1 MLPELTPKQGQFV
14 QEWLVDMNATQAV
27 LRAGYKCRSEKAAG
41 VQGARLL
48 ANVRIQQ
55 AIAEAR
61 KAQEARTQ
69 ITADRVLRELAA
81 IAFADAGDYQ
91 TVEGDELAL
100 LDSDRIPADKRRA
113 IQGYRRGK
121 FGPEVVLADK
131 IKALELIGKHL
142 GMFERTEDVDSQGVK
157 VTFEAEMEAWS
168 E

>member
-1 MLPELTPKQGQFV
+1 MAPLTPKQARFV
-14 QEWLVDMNATQAV
+14 NEYLVDLNATQAV
-27 LRAGYKCRSEKAAG
+27 LRAGYKMSEKAAAT
-41 VQGARLL
+41 QGGRLL
-48 ANVRIQQ
+48 RKAEIQKALQ
-55 AIAEAR
+55 EAR
-61 KAQEARTQ
+61 EAQEARTQ

-131 IKALELIGKHL
+131 LKALELIGKHL
-142 GMFERTEDVDSQGVK
+142 GMFERPEDTDGQGVR
-157 VTFEAEMEAWS
+157 VVLDSEAEEWS

>member
-1 MLPELTPKQGQFV
+1 MALPKLTAKQARFV
-14 QEWLVDMNATQAV
+14 HEYLVDLNATQAAI
-27 LRAGYKCRSEKAAG
+27 RAGYKPSNARQIAADN
-41 VQGARLL
+41 LSKP
-48 ANVRIQQ
+48 NIQQ
-55 AIAEAR
+55 ALQEAR
-61 KAQEARTQ
+61 EDQEARTQ

-100 LDSDRIPADKRRA
+100 LDSDKIPEAKRRA

-131 IKALELIGKHL
+131 LKALELIGKHL
-142 GMFERTEDVDSQGVK
+142 GMFERTEDVDSQGVR
-157 VTFEAEMEAWS
+157 VVIEAEAEEWS

>member
-1 MLPELTPKQGQFV
+1 MALPKLTPKQARFV
-14 QEWLVDMNATQAV
+14 NEYLVDLNATQAAI
-27 LRAGYKCRSEKAAG
+27 RAGYKPKAAA
-41 VQGARLL
+41 QTAAENLRKPQ
-48 ANVRIQQ
+48 IQQ
-55 AIAEAR
+55 AIQEAR
-61 KAQEARTQ
+61 EDQEARTQ
-69 ITADRVLRELAA
+69 ITADRVLRELAE

-91 TVEGDELAL
+91 TVEGDELVL
-100 LDSDRIPADKRRA
+100 RDSEQIPEAKRRA